1 MSGSRGTGPLP
12 SPIRPV
18 SSIVISRRARSSSGR
33 SYGYGI
39 GPGSDSSGSPAA
51 RSLVSNERPPSAKIS
66 SSVNP
71 KHSV

>member
-1 MSGSRGTGPLP
+1 M
-12 SPIRPV
+12 
-18 SSIVISRRARSSSGR
+18 SRRARSSSGR

-66 SSVNP
+66 SSVKP